1 MTQKQSAGLLVY
13 RETSAGVEVFL
24 VHPGGPFWTNKD
36 LAAWSIPKGEIEP
49 GAEAL
54 ATALREFVEE
64 TSLPVPHGELMPL
77 KPIRQAGGKTVHAW
91 CVKGDLD
98 AAAVRSN
105 TFMLEWPP
113 KSGHMREV
121 PEVDKAAWFSLDEA
135 RTRLHKGQ
143 VALIEQLEEILSHR
157 LLR

>member
-1 MTQKQSAGLLVY
+1 MKQKQSAGLLVY
-13 RETSAGVEVFL
+13 RETAADVEVFL

-64 TSLPVPHGELMPL
+64 TGMPVPAGALVPL
-77 KPIRQAGGKTVHAW
+77 QPIKQAGGKTVHAW
-91 CVKGDLD
+91 CVKGNLD

-113 KSGHMREV
+113 KSGQLREV

-135 RTRLHKGQ
+135 RSKVHKGQ
-143 VALIEQLEEILSHR
+143 VVLLDQLQQ
-157 LLR
+157 LLRR